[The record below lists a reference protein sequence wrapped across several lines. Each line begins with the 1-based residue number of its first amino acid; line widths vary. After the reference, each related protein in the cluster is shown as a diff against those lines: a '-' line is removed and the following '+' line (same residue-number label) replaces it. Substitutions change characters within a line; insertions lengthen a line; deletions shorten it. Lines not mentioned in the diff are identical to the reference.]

1 MKKGIFWASTVIF
14 LFTLTA
20 LAFSEE
26 GAMTPEKVSGLWKG
40 QWNSNEMA
48 KIKYG
53 GSVMP
58 APYDCRILITPSL
71 EGIVNCRHSAGASPW
86 LLVLDGQGEIVG
98 NQLVIR
104 DRKDPNKI
112 RMKAHITRNNQ
123 LEGECTEV
131 YNGDLIKFEKT
142 RDLKDEE
149 KQQSLS
155 QLEGLV
161 KW

>member
-1 MKKGIFWASTVIF
+1 MKKGFFLASTVIF
-14 LFTLTA
+14 LFTLTS

-26 GAMTPEKVSGLWKG
+26 AALTPEKVSGIWKG
-40 QWNSNEMA
+40 HWNSDEMA
-48 KIKYG
+48 KFKYG

-71 EGIVNCRHSAGASPW
+71 KGIINCRHTAGASPW
-86 LLVLDGQGEIVG
+86 LLVLDGQGEILG
-98 NQLVIR
+98 NQLVIH
-104 DRKDPNKI
+104 DLKDPSKI
-112 RMKAHITRNNQ
+112 RMKAHITRKNR

-131 YNGDLIKFEKT
+131 YNGDLTKFEKI

>member
-1 MKKGIFWASTVIF
+1 MKKGIFWALTVIF
-14 LFTLTA
+14 LFTLTS

-26 GAMTPEKVSGLWKG
+26 EALTPEKVSGLWKG
-40 QWNSNEMA
+40 YWNSVKMA
-48 KIKYG
+48 QAKF
-53 GSVMP
+53 GSTTMV
-58 APYDCRILITPSL
+58 APYECRILITPSL
-71 EGIVNCRHSAGASPW
+71 NGIVNCRHAMATPW
-86 LLVLDGQGEIVG
+86 QLVLDGQGEIVG

-104 DRKDPNKI
+104 DRKDPSMI
-112 RMKAHITRNNQ
+112 RMKAHITRKNR

-131 YNGDLIKFEKT
+131 YNGDLIRLEKI